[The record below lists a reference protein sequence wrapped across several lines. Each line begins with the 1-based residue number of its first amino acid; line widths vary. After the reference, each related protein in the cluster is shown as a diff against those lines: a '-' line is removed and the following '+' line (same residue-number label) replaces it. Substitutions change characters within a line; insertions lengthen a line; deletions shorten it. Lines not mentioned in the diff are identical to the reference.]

1 MIPSVIPDPDRES
14 RVVVLCISP
23 SPLMGEEKGEGD
35 AFAYSFP
42 SFVRQPPLRQ
52 AQDRLNPPYQGDCLV
67 PPPLL
72 SSSTFVIEEPASFF
86 PLLCKEG

>member
-42 SFVRQPPLRQ
+42 SFVRQPPQSPLSGGLLS
-52 AQDRLNPPYQGDCLV
+52 AA
-67 PPPLL
+67 PPPVILDICNRG
-72 SSSTFVIEEPASFF
+72 SSVVLFPSFVRR
-86 PLLCKEG
+86 G